1 MDPVKKEI
9 ARKKIAAE
17 HKLFI
22 VRATNLTNGKW
33 GTKIIDHYCIAEQF
47 HVIPLST
54 HDNKI
59 IPDSHPSKPVNIP
72 RATLSCYTSL
82 NPVTPNSITRSY
94 ERGCQD
100 QQFLH
105 FYIPN
110 APFDSLLHT
119 PHVRQSLRSQLP
131 KQNKYLRSDQI
142 TVLINGYSEHRIP
155 LLTSIASTYAASP
168 SVSSVIVLWGN
179 PSTSSKTLS
188 HLARNLSVSYSIGS
202 PVTLIRQKSSSLNLR
217 FLPRRI
223 ITTRAVLICDD
234 DVEVDS
240 PSLEF
245 AFRVWRSNP
254 NRLIGIFAR
263 SHDLD
268 LATRSWIYTVHP
280 HKYSILLTKFM
291 ILAVDYL
298 HVYTC
303 GTVHGLTEA
312 RLTVDRMR
320 NCEDIL
326 MNFVVADVANAGPI
340 LIGAEKARDWG
351 DARNDDDG
359 NGRLGLKGEVGN
371 MVREVGLSSRR
382 SKHRKRRGECIR
394 KFHKVLGKVPLRYSY
409 GKLVNSV
416 GEQGL
421 CNKGG
426 QLVSC
431 DQQID

>member
-1 MDPVKKEI
+1 MSVVVRI
-9 ARKKIAAE
+9 SNFSI
-17 HKLFI
+17 FI
-22 VRATNLTNGKW
+22 FLMLPLT
-33 GTKIIDHYCIAEQF
+33 
-47 HVIPLST
+47 VSST
-54 HDNKI
+54 RLMSANHCD
-59 IPDSHPSKPVNIP
+59 
-72 RATLSCYTSL
+72 
-82 NPVTPNSITRSY
+82 RSY
-94 ERGCQD
+94 
-100 QQFLH
+100 
-105 FYIPN
+105 
-110 APFDSLLHT
+110 
-119 PHVRQSLRSQLP
+119 
-131 KQNKYLRSDQI
+131 QNKTKYLRSDQI

-179 PSTSSKTLS
+179 PSTSSKTLA

-202 PVTLIRQKSSSLNLR
+202 PVTLISQKSSSLNLR